1 LILYFFLCLFLFVF
15 FLLYFLSFIFVFF
28 GIFFIFVFLFF
39 YFGVFFMSNSVFVR
53 SPLNYDM
60 FAASSESALVCSD
73 PSLTQQQFA
82 AESDINTIVDTFMKT
97 GHLPDPV
104 SMPQYVDYEGVFDFQ
119 SAMNVVR
126 AADENF
132 MRMDAKLRARFHN
145 SPQEFLEFFADPVN
159 TDEAI
164 RLGLAV
170 ASPTTFVAPA
180 TEVVPPSKAE

>member
-1 LILYFFLCLFLFVF
+1 LILYFFLFLFLFVF
-15 FLLYFLSFIFVFF
+15 FLRYFLSFIFVFF

-39 YFGVFFMSNSVFVR
+39 YFGVFIMSNSVFVR
-53 SPLNYDM
+53 SPFNYDM
-60 FAASSESALVCSD
+60 FAASNETALVCSD

-104 SMPQYVDYEGVFDFQ
+104 SLPQYVDDEGVFDFQ

-145 SPQEFLEFFADPVN
+145 SPQEFLEFFADSAN
-159 TDEAI
+159 SDEAI
-164 RLGLAV
+164 RLGLGV
-170 ASPTTFVAPA
+170 PNSTTFVASA